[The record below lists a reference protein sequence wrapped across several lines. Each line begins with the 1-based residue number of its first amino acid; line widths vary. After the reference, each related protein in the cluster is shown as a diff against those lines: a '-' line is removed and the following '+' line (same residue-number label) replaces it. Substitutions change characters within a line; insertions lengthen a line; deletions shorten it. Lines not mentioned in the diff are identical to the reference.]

1 MQNPCP
7 GLAKVPNGRQVY
19 FLKLFG
25 FFTFSRD
32 IGMDTNRLPTLLV
45 LLCLLA
51 PAATAAQATTPDPET
66 PRVLDAHD
74 TVFLEEMT
82 WLEVRD
88 AVRAGKTTAII
99 PTGGIEQ
106 NGPYLALGK
115 HNYILRATTDR
126 IARILGDALVAPIV
140 PFVPEGNIDPPS
152 GHMLY
157 PGTISVSE
165 ETFRALLKDVAS
177 SLKVHGF
184 LNIIL
189 IGDSGGNQDGM
200 GAVADELSAAWADD
214 ATSIHYIPEYYD
226 NPLWNQWLELRGI
239 EQVDEGLHDDVRH
252 SAIMMTVDPTTVR
265 MEQRVEMGLFS
276 INGVALAPADL
287 TIELGNDLVEY
298 QATITAN
305 AIRMAIGG

>member
-1 MQNPCP
+1 MSLSRFVGIV
-7 GLAKVPNGRQVY
+7 GL
-19 FLKLFG
+19 F
-25 FFTFSRD
+25 
-32 IGMDTNRLPTLLV
+32 
-45 LLCLLA
+45 LLA
-51 PAATAAQATTPDPET
+51 AVQLTDAQASTPDPET

-88 AVRAGKTTAII
+88 ALRAGKSTAII

-140 PFVPEGNIDPPS
+140 AFVPEGNIDPPS
-152 GHMLY
+152 GHMRY

-165 ETFRALLKDVAS
+165 ETFRALLKDIAR
-177 SLKVHGF
+177 SLRAHGF
-184 LNIIL
+184 SNIIL

-200 GAVADELSAAWADD
+200 RAVADQLSAAWADGP
-214 ATSIHYIPEYYD
+214 TSIHFIQEYYD
-226 NPLWNQWLELRGI
+226 NPLWNQWLELHGVQ
-239 EQVDEGLHDDVRH
+239 QVDEGLHDDVRH

-265 MEQRVEMGLFS
+265 MEQRIAQGLFS
-276 INGVALAPADL
+276 INGVALAPAAA
-287 TIELGNDLVEY
+287 TIELGNELVEY

>member
-1 MQNPCP
+1 M
-7 GLAKVPNGRQVY
+7 RI
-19 FLKLFG
+19 FR
-25 FFTFSRD
+25 FS
-32 IGMDTNRLPTLLV
+32 ILV
-45 LLCLLA
+45 VV
-51 PAATAAQATTPDPET
+51 ATAGVVTQSSAQAATPDPET

-88 AVRAGKTTAII
+88 AIRGGKTTAII

-115 HNYILRATTDR
+115 HNYILQATTDR

-140 PFVPEGNIDPPS
+140 PFVPEGEIDPPT

-165 ETFRALLKDVAS
+165 ETFEALLKDIAR
-177 SLKVHGF
+177 SLRAHGF
-184 LNIIL
+184 LHVIL

-200 GAVADELSAAWADD
+200 RSVAEALTVEWADSD
-214 ATSIHYIPEYYD
+214 TAIHFIPEYYD
-226 NPLWNQWLELRGI
+226 NPLWNQWLGLRGI
-239 EQVDEGLHDDVRH
+239 DEVDEGLHDDVRH
-252 SAIMMTVDPTTVR
+252 SAIMMTVDPVLVR
-265 MEQRVEMGLFS
+265 MDQRIARHLFS
-276 INGVALAPADL
+276 INGVALAPADS
-287 TIELGNDLVEY
+287 TIAIGNELVEY

>member
-1 MQNPCP
+1 MR
-7 GLAKVPNGRQVY
+7 V
-19 FLKLFG
+19 
-25 FFTFSRD
+25 T
-32 IGMDTNRLPTLLV
+32 RLVGIVGLLV
-45 LLCLLA
+45 VGAMQLSS
-51 PAATAAQATTPDPET
+51 AQASTPDPET
-66 PRVLDAHD
+66 PRVLEAHD

-88 AVRAGKTTAII
+88 AIRDGKTTVII

-126 IARILGDALVAPIV
+126 IARILDDALVAPIV
-140 PFVPEGNIDPPS
+140 PFVPEGDVDPPS

-157 PGTISVSE
+157 PGTISVTE
-165 ETFRALLKDVAS
+165 ETFRTLLKDIAR
-177 SLKVHGF
+177 SLRAHGF
-184 LNIIL
+184 LHIIL

-200 GAVADELSAAWADD
+200 RAVADQLSAVWTEGE
-214 ATSIHYIPEYYD
+214 TSIHFIPEYYD
-226 NPLWNQWLELRGI
+226 NPLWNQWLELHGVD
-239 EQVDEGLHDDVRH
+239 QVDEGLHDDVRH

-265 MEQRVEMGLFS
+265 MEQRIVQGLFT
-276 INGVALAPADL
+276 INGVALAPAAQ

>member
-1 MQNPCP
+1 
-7 GLAKVPNGRQVY
+7 
-19 FLKLFG
+19 
-25 FFTFSRD
+25 
-32 IGMDTNRLPTLLV
+32 MDLTRIPTLLALISLFVPTIV
-45 LLCLLA
+45 L
-51 PAATAAQATTPDPET
+51 AQATTPDRET
-66 PRVLDAHD
+66 PRVLDAYD

-88 AVRAGKTTAII
+88 AIRAGKTTAII

-140 PFVPEGNIDPPS
+140 PFVPEGDIDPPT

-157 PGTISVSE
+157 PGTISVTE
-165 ETFRALLKDVAS
+165 ETFRALLTDIAR
-177 SLKVHGF
+177 SLRVHGF
-184 LNIIL
+184 SNIIL

-200 GAVADELSAAWADD
+200 RAVADQLSAVWADD
-214 ATSIHYIPEYYD
+214 VTEIYFIPEYYD
-226 NPLWNQWLELRGI
+226 NPLWNQWLELHGI
-239 EQVDEGLHDDVRH
+239 RQVDEGLHDDVRH
-252 SAIMMTVDPTTVR
+252 SAIMMTVDPETVR
-265 MEQRVEMGLFS
+265 MEQRVAKGLFS
-276 INGVALAPADL
+276 INGVALAPAEQ

-298 QATITAN
+298 QATVTAN

>member
-1 MQNPCP
+1 
-7 GLAKVPNGRQVY
+7 
-19 FLKLFG
+19 
-25 FFTFSRD
+25 
-32 IGMDTNRLPTLLV
+32 MDWIRTAALLV
-45 LLCLLA
+45 PVAIAA
-51 PAATAAQATTPDPET
+51 PQATFAQATTPDPET
-66 PRVLDAHD
+66 PRVLDAFD

-88 AVRAGKTTAII
+88 AIREGKTTAII
-99 PTGGIEQ
+99 PTGGVEQ

-115 HNYILRATTDR
+115 HNFVLRATTDR

-140 PFVPEGNIDPPS
+140 PFVPEGDINPPS

-165 ETFRALLKDVAS
+165 ETFRALLRDIAL
-177 SLKVHGF
+177 SLKAHGF
-184 LNIIL
+184 RHIIL

-200 GAVADELSAAWADD
+200 RAVADQLSAAWLEEE
-214 ATSIHYIPEYYD
+214 TSIHFIPEYYD
-226 NPLWNQWLELRGI
+226 NPLWNQWLELHGI
-239 EQVDEGLHDDVRH
+239 DQVDEGLHDDVRH

-265 MEQRVEMGLFS
+265 MEQRIAKGLFS
-276 INGVALAPADL
+276 INGVALAPAER

>member
-1 MQNPCP
+1 MSMSRFVGIL
-7 GLAKVPNGRQVY
+7 GL
-19 FLKLFG
+19 L
-25 FFTFSRD
+25 
-32 IGMDTNRLPTLLV
+32 
-45 LLCLLA
+45 LLA
-51 PAATAAQATTPDPET
+51 AVQLTDAQASTPDPET

-88 AVRAGKTTAII
+88 ALRAGKTTAII

-140 PFVPEGNIDPPS
+140 AFVPEGNIDPPG

-165 ETFRALLKDVAS
+165 ETFRALLKDIAR
-177 SLKVHGF
+177 SLRAHGF
-184 LNIIL
+184 SNIVL

-200 GAVADELSAAWADD
+200 RAVADQLSAAWADEP
-214 ATSIHYIPEYYD
+214 TSIHFIPEYYD
-226 NPLWNQWLELRGI
+226 NPLWNQWLELHGVQ
-239 EQVDEGLHDDVRH
+239 QVDEGLHDDVRH

-265 MEQRVEMGLFS
+265 MEQRIAQGLFS
-276 INGVALAPADL
+276 INGVALAPSDI
-287 TIELGNDLVEY
+287 TIELGNELVEY

>member
-1 MQNPCP
+1 MQ
-7 GLAKVPNGRQVY
+7 L
-19 FLKLFG
+19 
-25 FFTFSRD
+25 SS
-32 IGMDTNRLPTLLV
+32 
-45 LLCLLA
+45 
-51 PAATAAQATTPDPET
+51 AQASTPDPET
-66 PRVLDAHD
+66 PRVLEAHD

-88 AVRAGKTTAII
+88 AIRDGKTTVII

-126 IARILGDALVAPIV
+126 IARILDDALVAPIV
-140 PFVPEGNIDPPS
+140 PFVPEGDVDPPS

-157 PGTISVSE
+157 PGTISVTE
-165 ETFRALLKDVAS
+165 ETFRTLLKDIAR
-177 SLKVHGF
+177 SLRAHGF
-184 LNIIL
+184 LHIIL

-200 GAVADELSAAWADD
+200 RAVADQLSAVWTEGE
-214 ATSIHYIPEYYD
+214 TSIHFIPEYYD
-226 NPLWNQWLELRGI
+226 NPLWNQWLELHGVD
-239 EQVDEGLHDDVRH
+239 QVDEGLHDDVRH

-265 MEQRVEMGLFS
+265 MEQRIVQGLFT
-276 INGVALAPADL
+276 INGVALAPAAQ